1 MREIEVILLVL
12 AAATAAGCARGG
24 PGGDAA
30 SERQPDALDVSRTLV
45 VLLGTGTPNPDPLAS
60 GPSVAVV
67 TGGRAYVVD
76 VGPGVVRRASAA
88 FLGGIGALRPEGL
101 TRAFVTHLHSD
112 HTAGYPD
119 FILTPWTVG
128 RSEPLHVYG
137 PPGLEAMTDAILEA
151 YREDIAVRL
160 EGGEPD
166 LKKGDPVVA
175 HEVPAGPVYKDAF
188 VKVEAFAVSHGAW
201 THAYGYRFEAADRT
215 IVISGDS
222 AASESVI
229 DACGGCDV
237 LVHEVYSTEGFQGRP
252 ADWQAYHAASH
263 TSAAQLAV
271 IASKAKPKL
280 LVLYHELLW
289 GATAEELLA
298 EIGQGYG
305 GKVVF
310 GRDLDV
316 Y

>member
-1 MREIEVILLVL
+1 MRALAARFLVL

-24 PGGDAA
+24 SGGDAA
-30 SERQPDALDVSRTLV
+30 SERPPDAAGGSKTLV

-112 HTAGYPD
+112 HTAGYAD
-119 FILTPWTVG
+119 FILTPWAVG

-166 LKKGDPVVA
+166 MQKGDLVVV
-175 HEVPAGPVYKDAF
+175 HEVTAGPVYKDAF
-188 VKVEAFAVSHGAW
+188 VRVEAFAVSHGAW
-201 THAYGYRFEAADRT
+201 KHAYGYRFEAADRT

-237 LVHEVYSTEGFQGRP
+237 LVHEVYSTAGFQGRP
-252 ADWQAYHAASH
+252 ADWQAYHAGSH
-263 TSAAQLAV
+263 TSAAQLAAL
-271 IASKAKPKL
+271 ASKAKPKL
-280 LVLYHELLW
+280 LVLYHQLLW
-289 GATAEELLA
+289 GATPQELID
-298 EIGQGYG
+298 EIEQGYG